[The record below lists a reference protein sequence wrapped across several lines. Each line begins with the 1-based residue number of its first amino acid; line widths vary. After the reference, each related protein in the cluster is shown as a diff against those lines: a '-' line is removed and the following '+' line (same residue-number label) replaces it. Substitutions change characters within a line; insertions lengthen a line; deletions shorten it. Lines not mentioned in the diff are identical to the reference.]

1 MSELGGAEQASHTAR
16 SGAPGRRCRRA
27 VRRCS
32 DDRILGSS
40 QAGGRGTHRLL
51 TDCPAAEEG
60 AAAALLP
67 PVVGDPI
74 AVWLIL
80 PFEEQKEELP

>member
-1 MSELGGAEQASHTAR
+1 
-16 SGAPGRRCRRA
+16 
-27 VRRCS
+27 
-32 DDRILGSS
+32 
-40 QAGGRGTHRLL
+40 L

-80 PFEEQKEELP
+80 KSKRHLLKAECLDWF

>member
-1 MSELGGAEQASHTAR
+1 
-16 SGAPGRRCRRA
+16 
-27 VRRCS
+27 
-32 DDRILGSS
+32 
-40 QAGGRGTHRLL
+40 L

-80 PFEEQKEELP
+80 KSKGTLKAVLDWF

>member
-1 MSELGGAEQASHTAR
+1 M
-16 SGAPGRRCRRA
+16 
-27 VRRCS
+27 
-32 DDRILGSS
+32 
-40 QAGGRGTHRLL
+40 L

-80 PFEEQKEELP
+80 KEQRRLLKSGPDSDQVLCLDWF